1 MFQIV
6 NRTRSWILIEM
17 IETLD
22 NSNKDN
28 LLVAIER
35 FELVVKATHDVIWDW
50 DLEKNTVWWNDGM
63 KEVFGY
69 TSQEVEPGPESWF
82 NRIHPDDRT
91 EVVHN
96 MHAAIDRGDS
106 NWGDYYRFQR
116 ADGSFAYVHDRGY
129 TIRADGKAVRMVGC
143 MRDLSEIVQSDEAR
157 QESED
162 NLQFALSAAQL
173 GVWNMNP
180 ETGVV
185 YFDERCR
192 GLYGNPSEEILNY
205 ETLIQ
210 HIHFEDREKVV
221 NAISSA
227 LNPET
232 RTAYDIRYRTVGASD
247 HVLRWLHCTG
257 KAYFTPE
264 GVPYRFSGVSR
275 NVTDEI
281 SSKERVAWA
290 DQQAAMTVEGSG
302 AGSFLVAL
310 DTNEIIYSPTMSR
323 IITGRENGD
332 MKRDFFVMHIH
343 PEDFDKRTAA
353 YEIASKTGELRYEA
367 RFVWHDDSVHWVKV
381 IGQYL
386 YDSTGK
392 AISLSGIV
400 MDITDRI
407 ESENMI
413 KASEEHLRTLIEQ
426 APVATCMFVGKDMV
440 IELPNEAML
449 KIWGKGDSVIG
460 KPLREAL
467 PPEMLDQQLLNI
479 LDHIFETGKPY
490 SASGRQADLI
500 VNGTL
505 ETFYFDFTYKPLR
518 NSKGEIYAIL
528 DMAVDVTEQV
538 KSRQA
543 LERSEERYRLLV
555 DELEQRVQ
563 KRTEELHQA
572 NQELVN
578 SNSNLQQFAYA
589 ASHDMQEPLR
599 KIQSFSSRLQ
609 TVYSESF
616 DENGVFMLNR
626 IQDASKRMSSMIDDL
641 LAYSRLTTHDSAFEA
656 VDLNKIVS
664 AVIADLEVSIEEQK
678 SEIRV
683 AQLPVVW
690 GNPSQLTQLV
700 QNLLSNAIK
709 YKKQDIPSEI
719 EIRADDLTETEKADL
734 PRLSPGHRYI
744 KFEVSDNGIGFDEKY
759 LGRIFQMFQRLHGRG
774 EFSGSGIGLALCKKV
789 VQNHHGHIT
798 AQSEPDRG
806 ATFMVYLPIPN

>member
-1 MFQIV
+1 
-6 NRTRSWILIEM
+6 M
-17 IETLD
+17 IETL
-22 NSNKDN
+22 NNNNKDN

-35 FELVVKATHDVIWDW
+35 FELVAKATHDVIWDW
-50 DLEKNTVWWNDGM
+50 DLEKSTVWWNEGM
-63 KEVFGY
+63 REVFGY
-69 TSQEVEPGPESWF
+69 ALQEVEPGPESWF
-82 NRIHPDDRT
+82 SRIHPDDRG

-96 MHAAIDRGDS
+96 INVAIDRGDT
-106 NWGDYYRFQR
+106 NWTYQYRFRR
-116 ADGSFAYVHDRGY
+116 ADGSYAHVHDRGY
-129 TIRADGKAVRMVGC
+129 TIHVDGKAVRMVGS
-143 MRDLSEIVQSDEAR
+143 MRDLSEKMQSDEAR
-157 QESED
+157 LESED
-162 NLQFALSAAQL
+162 NLQFALNAAQL
-173 GVWNMNP
+173 GIWNMNP

-192 GLYGNPSEEILNY
+192 GLYGNPPEEILNY
-205 ETLIQ
+205 ESLIQ

-221 NAISSA
+221 TAIANA
-227 LNPET
+227 LNPEK
-232 RTAYDIRYRTVGASD
+232 RAAYDIRYRTVGASD
-247 HVLRWLHCTG
+247 KILRWLHCTG

-264 GVPYRFSGVSR
+264 GMPHRFSGVSR

-281 SSKERVAWA
+281 SNRERVAWA

-302 AGSFLVAL
+302 AGSFLVSL
-310 DTNEIIYSPTMSR
+310 ESDEIIYSPTMSR
-323 IITGRENGD
+323 IITGKESTE
-332 MKRDFFVMHIH
+332 MSRDLFIMHVH
-343 PEDFDKRTAA
+343 PEDFGKRSAA
-353 YEIASKTGELRYEA
+353 YESASKTGELRYEA
-367 RFVWHDDSVHWVKV
+367 RFVWYDNSVHWVRV

-386 YDSTGK
+386 FDSTGK

-407 ESENMI
+407 ESENI
-413 KASEEHLRTLIEQ
+413 IRTSEEHLRTLIEQ
-426 APVATCMFVGKDMV
+426 APVATSMFIGKDMI

-467 PPEMLDQQLLNI
+467 TELQNQPFLQI
-479 LDHIFETGKPY
+479 LDDIFESGKPY
-490 SASGRQADLI
+490 AASGSRADL
-500 VNGTL
+500 VMNGVL

-543 LERSEERYRLLV
+543 LERSEERYRQLV
-555 DELEQRVQ
+555 NELERRVQ
-563 KRTEELHQA
+563 KRTEELHLA

-609 TVYSESF
+609 SVYGESF
-616 DENGVFMLNR
+616 DENGIFMLNR

-641 LAYSRLTTHDSAFEA
+641 LAYSRLTTRDSSFEP
-656 VDLNKIVS
+656 VDLSQIVS
-664 AVIADLEVSIEEQK
+664 AVIADLEFSIEEQK
-678 SEIRV
+678 SQIRIG
-683 AQLPVVW
+683 QLPVVW

-709 YKKQDIPSEI
+709 YRKQDVASII
-719 EIRADDLTETEKADL
+719 EIRAEDLAEAEIAEL
-734 PRLSPGHRYI
+734 PRLLPEHSYI
-744 KFEVSDNGIGFDEKY
+744 RFEVIDNGIGFDEKY
-759 LGRIFQMFQRLHGRG
+759 LDRIFQMFQRLHGRG

-798 AQSEPDRG
+798 ARSETEKG
-806 ATFMVYLPIPN
+806 STFIVYLPIPN